1 MPNVFRFIVNASRQ
15 LSSQI
20 SGTGSGASGI
30 KNAATSKVFN
40 ISRDPWLAVD
50 SIPWCVGEDVLIQ
63 IKLEFF
69 YIVAEIAYAL
79 PTILIVKLYHCR

>member
-1 MPNVFRFIVNASRQ
+1 MVNVFKFIVNASSQ

-30 KNAATSKVFN
+30 KNAATSK
-40 ISRDPWLAVD
+40 ILAFRA
-50 SIPWCVGEDVLIQ
+50 IPWCFGEDVLIQ
-63 IKLEFF
+63 VKLEFF

-79 PTILIVKLYHCR
+79 PTILIDKF